1 MKWRIQL
8 DLIFDNEEEA
18 KKAFDFL
25 KKRKNLFR
33 TINKGKFNEERSRL
47 SIHKCYHDEDSP
59 RPCEYIEVI
68 ESA

>member
-8 DLIFDNEEEA
+8 DLIFDDEEEA
-18 KKAFDFL
+18 KKTFEFL

-33 TINKGKFNEERSRL
+33 TINRGKPNEERSRL
-47 SIHKCYHDEDSP
+47 SLHKCYHDEDPSK
-59 RPCEYIEVI
+59 PCEFVEVV